1 MKNLSLFR
9 FTSAQF
15 SRPEFRGRPRH
26 SGVCAAIRTAALP
39 PNPHPSR
46 RIRPSHKTW
55 LALGFDAFVSLM
67 RISFA
72 HSHSLMALSLSL
84 MFVSTASAQ
93 AGANMVTQFKGTLK
107 SAQPGVLVI
116 TRDDGTE
123 MFVQP
128 PDELPNLAFVAEAK
142 PAFLGRG
149 MLIRFSGVFDG
160 AGNPLSKIEKVEIF
174 QPVPPQQLKGS
185 QRDKFTPGVYGDRHA
200 NPQQR
205 AEPQKYEVVGIP
217 MGITPNGIMMT
228 QAGKIPVR
236 CQLAEDAQF
245 ELRLNNLSLAQPG
258 DPVSISG
265 FYQPPDETK
274 VKAESITIT
283 TDRVY
288 GEPVANENP
297 RSRRKSRKD
306 RNTDDA
312 EKNAPADE
320 AGEIGV
326 NEADAQPKAAE

>member
-9 FTSAQF
+9 LTSTQIIRPKF
-15 SRPEFRGRPRH
+15 SGRPRQ
-26 SGVCAAIRTAALP
+26 SSDVAAVGTAARP
-39 PNPHPSR
+39 PHPHRSGKF
-46 RIRPSHKTW
+46 RPSYKTRLPLGRDE
-55 LALGFDAFVSLM
+55 LASLM
-67 RISFA
+67 RIRFA
-72 HSHSLMALSLSL
+72 LSLLALSLSL
-84 MFVSTASAQ
+84 TITSTAFAQ

-128 PDELPNLAFVAEAK
+128 PDELANLAFVAEAK

-288 GEPVANENP
+288 GEPAANENP
-297 RSRRKSRKD
+297 RGRRKSRKD
-306 RNTDDA
+306 RDTADA
-312 EKNAPADE
+312 AKDAPANKDVSE
-320 AGEIGV
+320 DTV
-326 NEADAQPKAAE
+326 QPKAAE